1 MAGGDRVGPFPGGVP
16 GENKKP
22 GKAIALPRPAPL
34 VQPGKV
40 PIALQGKQGGAG
52 KRSRVAADGGATSQ
66 SGMAV
71 DTQVGKGPIPGS
83 RFAETDDNGYRQVEQ
98 EEKLQRYAKM
108 AEEKCK
114 EAQIAAAERAK
125 ARQRVGRPKHVWWG
139 FHFFWPPEL
148 LQGTGEREPMDDPE
162 FLARVQSLMKEERI
176 VETFSIFDI
185 DGSGAIDAHEL
196 RPMVEKAALAR
207 GEAIDPDIVDDMVKS
222 LDLNKDGEVDL
233 WEFCVAYQKKVEG
246 ISLKDKNEEMDLAF
260 NLILNTRGD
269 GRIGEEELR
278 RAFTRMGEPTPK
290 PESLREKSARKAGML
305 SEEDFQS
312 LLADLDKW
320 NLSVRNGQTVSLVC
334 SRLTAPPHAT
344 AAAARCPPCPLPPCP
359 LPPMPAAH
367 SWRSRRL
374 PRLRRFPCLCATA
387 ERCTGMTSLV
397 PLNTTN
403 GHELPQED
411 LRETHPAFNLK
422 PPPRPRRLT
431 RGDTSKVVSRAA
443 SPKPPAGAP
452 LPSIASAPASPRM
465 VASTPLPPSPA
476 VAPAAAPSDA
486 AESAPPSPPPPP
498 TLPRLSDSVLSP
510 NRGR

>member
-1 MAGGDRVGPFPGGVP
+1 
-16 GENKKP
+16 
-22 GKAIALPRPAPL
+22 
-34 VQPGKV
+34 
-40 PIALQGKQGGAG
+40 
-52 KRSRVAADGGATSQ
+52 
-66 SGMAV
+66 
-71 DTQVGKGPIPGS
+71 
-83 RFAETDDNGYRQVEQ
+83 
-98 EEKLQRYAKM
+98 
-108 AEEKCK
+108 
-114 EAQIAAAERAK
+114 
-125 ARQRVGRPKHVWWG
+125 
-139 FHFFWPPEL
+139 
-148 LQGTGEREPMDDPE
+148 
-162 FLARVQSLMKEERI
+162 
-176 VETFSIFDI
+176 
-185 DGSGAIDAHEL
+185 
-196 RPMVEKAALAR
+196 
-207 GEAIDPDIVDDMVKS
+207 
-222 LDLNKDGEVDL
+222 
-233 WEFCVAYQKKVEG
+233 
-246 ISLKDKNEEMDLAF
+246 
-260 NLILNTRGD
+260 
-269 GRIGEEELR
+269 
-278 RAFTRMGEPTPK
+278 
-290 PESLREKSARKAGML
+290 ML

-344 AAAARCPPCPLPPCP
+344 AAAALCPPCPLPPCP

-397 PLNTTN
+397 PLNATN

>member
-1 MAGGDRVGPFPGGVP
+1 
-16 GENKKP
+16 
-22 GKAIALPRPAPL
+22 
-34 VQPGKV
+34 
-40 PIALQGKQGGAG
+40 
-52 KRSRVAADGGATSQ
+52 
-66 SGMAV
+66 
-71 DTQVGKGPIPGS
+71 
-83 RFAETDDNGYRQVEQ
+83 
-98 EEKLQRYAKM
+98 
-108 AEEKCK
+108 
-114 EAQIAAAERAK
+114 
-125 ARQRVGRPKHVWWG
+125 
-139 FHFFWPPEL
+139 
-148 LQGTGEREPMDDPE
+148 
-162 FLARVQSLMKEERI
+162 
-176 VETFSIFDI
+176 
-185 DGSGAIDAHEL
+185 
-196 RPMVEKAALAR
+196 
-207 GEAIDPDIVDDMVKS
+207 
-222 LDLNKDGEVDL
+222 
-233 WEFCVAYQKKVEG
+233 
-246 ISLKDKNEEMDLAF
+246 
-260 NLILNTRGD
+260 
-269 GRIGEEELR
+269 
-278 RAFTRMGEPTPK
+278 
-290 PESLREKSARKAGML
+290 ML

-387 ERCTGMTSLV
+387 ERLSRRCTGMTSLV
-397 PLNTTN
+397 P
-403 GHELPQED
+403 
-411 LRETHPAFNLK
+411 HPAFNLK